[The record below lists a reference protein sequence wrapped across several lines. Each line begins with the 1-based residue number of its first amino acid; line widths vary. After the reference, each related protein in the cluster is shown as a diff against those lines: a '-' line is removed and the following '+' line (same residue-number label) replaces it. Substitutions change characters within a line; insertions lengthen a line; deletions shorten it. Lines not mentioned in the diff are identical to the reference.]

1 MLFANLVFIM
11 IIKNFGARVVNA
23 WKDLRPMTKKL
34 LANAL
39 NSRRENSSVSSRK
52 KFSYDKQTEWEVS
65 GLLTVLD
72 EQIGNEKIR
81 KNAEKL
87 SEIKDLAKTCEQVL
101 EAKIESAEVFIQLA
115 ERALFRNDFDKIDE
129 LADILLERFPASEI
143 AEIIRQTD
151 MSQIRAIGFETL
163 VLLDIAALLPLFEDP
178 LYSEIAQISI
188 EQKAFEFDD
197 PEAQMFLE
205 GFDFDLMPDF

>member
-1 MLFANLVFIM
+1 MLFANLVFM
-11 IIKNFGARVVNA
+11 MTIKNCGARVVNA
-23 WKDLRPMTKKL
+23 WEDLRPMTKKL

-39 NSRRENSSVSSRK
+39 NSRRENPSVISRR
-52 KFSYDKQTEWEVS
+52 KFSYDKQTEWEIS

-72 EQIGNEKIR
+72 EQIGNPKIR

-87 SEIKDLAKTCEQVL
+87 GEIKDLAKTCEQVL

-143 AEIIRQTD
+143 AEIIRQTE
-151 MSQIRAIGFETL
+151 MAQIRAIGFETL
-163 VLLDIAALLPLFEDP
+163 VLLSVSAILPLFEDP
-178 LYSEIAQISI
+178 LYNEIAQIVI
-188 EQKAFEFDD
+188 EQKAYEFDD
-197 PEAQMFLE
+197 EEAQMFLGE
-205 GFDFDLMPDF
+205 YDFNSDF